1 MQFKLMWCGQQ
12 STDYKK
18 SNLNQDKHN
27 DYVDHIG
34 HWFHQNGIRHFLINK
49 NIYAFGCTFFFLL
62 DVNIGP
68 SR

>member
-1 MQFKLMWCGQQ
+1 MQFKLMWWSQQ

-34 HWFHQNGIRHFLINK
+34 HWFHQNGIRHFLIN
-49 NIYAFGCTFFFLL
+49 NIHAFGCTFFFLL